1 MALFGRQQPRRAVPM
16 QVTRQRLAR
25 QQPTAQ
31 QELSC
36 VECTGTTSIEVGTTE
51 HIDVLMGTGHHVD
64 ARRSHVRRP

>member
-16 QVTRQRLAR
+16 QVTRQCLAR

-36 VECTGTTSIEVGTTE
+36 VERAGATSIEVGTTE
-51 HIDVLMGTGHHVD
+51 HIDVLMGTGHHVA
-64 ARRSHVRRP
+64 ARRANVKMP